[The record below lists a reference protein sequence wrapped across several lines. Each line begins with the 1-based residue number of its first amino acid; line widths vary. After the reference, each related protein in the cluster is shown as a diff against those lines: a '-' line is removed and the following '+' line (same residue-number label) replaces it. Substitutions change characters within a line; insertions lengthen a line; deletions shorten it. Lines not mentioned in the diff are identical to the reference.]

1 MILLGKDQVE
11 TMTSSERVEGLHTA
25 LQSGHENKI
34 AGDFVECG
42 IWKGGNIVIA
52 KKFLD
57 SVNNIKKFFCY
68 DTFEGMT
75 EPGEFDGEKAHK
87 TWQGKS
93 KCEAGMEEVIAV
105 FKFHDLLDDRIKF
118 IKGDVRKTLLDKNN
132 LPDSICILR
141 LDTDF
146 YDSTLIELELLYPRL
161 SSGGYLIVDDY
172 GHWHGSRRAV
182 NDYFGEQFVQTNFK
196 KLDYTGIMLQ
206 K

>member
-1 MILLGKDQVE
+1 MILLGKGQVE
-11 TMTSSERVEGLHTA
+11 TMTSTERIAGLHTA
-25 LQSGHENKI
+25 LQSVHENKI

-57 SVNNIKKFFCY
+57 SVNNIKNFFCY

-105 FKFHDLLDDRIKF
+105 FKFHNLYDDRIKF

-132 LPDSICILR
+132 LPDSISILR

-146 YDSTLIELELLYPRL
+146 FDSTLIELELLYPRL

-182 NDYFGEQFVQTNFK
+182 NAYFGEQFVQTNFK

>member
-11 TMTSSERVEGLHTA
+11 TMTSTERIEGLHTA
-25 LQSGHENKI
+25 LQSVHENKI

-52 KKFLD
+52 KKFFD
-57 SVNNIKKFFCY
+57 SVNNIKNFLCY

-75 EPGEFDGEKAHK
+75 EPGKFDGEKAHK

-93 KCEAGMEEVIAV
+93 KCEAGMEEVIEV
-105 FKFHDLLDDRIKF
+105 FKSHNLLDDRIKF

-132 LPDSICILR
+132 LPDSISILR

-146 YDSTLIELELLYPRL
+146 YDSTLIELKTLYPLL
-161 SSGGYLIVDDY
+161 SKGGYLIVDDY
-172 GHWHGSRRAV
+172 GHWQGSKLAV
-182 NDYFGEQFVQTNFK
+182 DEYFGEKFVETNFK
-196 KLDYTGIMLQ
+196 KLDYTGIIFQ